1 MVELTK
7 NQLEPL
13 TSLYKKTIQYK
24 ILQELNERE
33 KNNPGLVYNILK
45 KRIDEMSKEPYQ
57 KNKTIKDLSD
67 IVNNNE
73 QIVNFGLSEVRNCGF
88 VGHRYIILKEY
99 KGGKEPGNLGLMFF
113 LTDTGKEFY
122 KTVRNSIK

>member
-33 KNNPGLVYNILK
+33 KTNMGLVYHILK
-45 KRIDEMSKEPYQ
+45 KRIDEMIKEPYQ
-57 KNKTIKDLSD
+57 KNKTVKDLAD
-67 IVNNNE
+67 IVDNNE
-73 QIVNFGLSEVRNCGF
+73 KIVEFGLSEVQNCGF
-88 VGHRYIILKEY
+88 VDHRYTILKEA
-99 KGGKEPGNLGLMFF
+99 KDKKPGKAGLIYF
-113 LTDTGKEFY
+113 LTDTGKGFY